1 MLIREQPATELTVAT
16 RILARAGALGADGRI
31 TLRLHD
37 VVYVAARGISNHT
50 MTPYDVVS
58 VLADDGSPLVGDP
71 PEDLDTYLALHRR
84 TREAVSVARATDGSL
99 VAAPSVRACTVALLR
114 RHRGGSERD
123 DDATIERT
131 WMDLVA
137 EARIAGAL
145 VGAFPAESSA

>member
-16 RILARAGALGADGRI
+16 RILARAGALASDGRI

-37 VVYVAARGISNHT
+37 VVYVSARGISNHT

-58 VLADDGSPLVGDP
+58 VLAEDGSPLVGDP
-71 PEDLDTYLALHRR
+71 PDELEPYLATHHRSPD
-84 TREAVSVARATDGSL
+84 AVSVARAADGAL
-99 VAAPSVRACTVALLR
+99 VAAPTIRACTVALLR
-114 RHRGGSERD
+114 RHRGETERD

-131 WMDLVA
+131 WLALVS